1 MPHDIWGLSSPTR
14 DQMHIFCIARQIP
27 NHWATREI
35 SKTVRTSQRKC
46 ALTEASED
54 IDRFTEELLEQQG
67 IGIWVQANI
76 DSFHEWDYIFKRMLG
91 KKSVNLER
99 MIEVM
104 KQMENR

>member
-1 MPHDIWGLSSPTR
+1 
-14 DQMHIFCIARQIP
+14 MHIFCIARQIP

-46 ALTEASED
+46 ALTEDSED

-91 KKSVNLER
+91 KKKCEFGKDDRSDETDG
-99 MIEVM
+99 
-104 KQMENR
+104 K